1 MVLALTLIC
10 AACGS
15 TDKKEKNDAVAKS
28 EEVKNEK
35 EESEAQEVNT
45 EKSEATD
52 AEKGNNESN
61 DWITEWIKSESSDDE
76 ICAVGSVETTK
87 RFWGEAMTKALMDGK
102 RQLCILQSQASGNY
116 ESSKHTDSFKY
127 SFKCNLPA
135 KTKGLRQSMVN
146 KNGYFSIYALVCIDR
161 KDLEGNTKESEKEIS
176 ETDNTDVADT
186 DATDKTD
193 QTDKTDKTDE
203 DKVVQ

>member
-1 MVLALTLIC
+1 MKKFVCSTILVFAVALIC

-15 TDKKEKNDAVAKS
+15 TEKKENGDAVSKS

-76 ICAVGSVETTK
+76 ICAVGS
-87 RFWGEAMTKALMDGK
+87 A
-102 RQLCILQSQASGNY
+102 QASGRDRFGGVREAQMDAQMALCREIATGN
-116 ESSKHTDSFKY
+116 SF
-127 SFKCNLPA
+127 SCNLPPA
-135 KTKGLRQSMVN
+135 KMKGQRQSRMLD
-146 KNGYFSIYALVCIDR
+146 KNGMGNFYVLLCIDR
-161 KDLEGNTKESEKEIS
+161 NDLEENKKESE
-176 ETDNTDVADT
+176 ET
-186 DATDKTD
+186 TD
-193 QTDKTDKTDE
+193 QTDKTDE

>member
-1 MVLALTLIC
+1 MKKFFCSTILVFAVALIC

-15 TDKKEKNDAVAKS
+15 TEKKGESDAVSKS

-61 DWITEWIKSESSDDE
+61 DWITEWIKNNSSDDE
-76 ICAVGSVETTK
+76 ICAVGEGYTHERGRVVQ
-87 RFWGEAMTKALMDGK
+87 EAQENAQM
-102 RQLCILQSQASGNY
+102 QLCRQIATGN
-116 ESSKHTDSFKY
+116 SF
-127 SFKCNLPA
+127 SCNLPPV
-135 KTKGLRQSMVN
+135 KMKGIQQSGFDDM
-146 KNGYFSIYALVCIDR
+146 GMITAYALVCIDR
-161 KDLEGNTKESEKEIS
+161 KDLEGNKEESEEKAS
-176 ETDNTDVADT
+176 ETDNTDE
-186 DATDKTD
+186 
-193 QTDKTDKTDE
+193 TDKTDE